1 MKKLLSLL
9 TLLVLTLTASATAYH
24 NTLYVQE
31 NGEVVSKAENAEIT
45 VVEKTDGKFDV
56 TLPAFSNADTA
67 FESFTFEA
75 TGADG
80 KLTAT
85 NVVVPGAYSGFLDAT
100 VSMDGT
106 IKDGKLTATFDVD
119 YDGICTLKLGY
130 GVSFFT
136 PVTTPY
142 IDWAN
147 VKQGDAEP
155 VNFENAKVDW
165 TEYEKGV
172 YSVTFKNL
180 TINGAEI
187 GDFEIK
193 DITAD
198 ENGALTTS
206 AFNGTWTRVVEG
218 NAVGAAVDDIVVISD
233 FQGSLANDKLVVKYT
248 MDLEGTTGNVAVVF
262 GEKYV
267 APILPVIYKNDLI
280 VVRGDA
286 SKCYENAEV
295 SVLDK
300 GEGKYEVILPEFSDM
315 DTPESDVIKQITFE
329 ANGEEVDGNLHLTA
343 KSEWGNTTGDGV
355 WGDETFNVNMDATV
369 ADGKLAGTFTVKH
382 PEYTSFDFTL
392 YYGVPATLVYKNTL
406 YVQEN
411 GEVVSKAENAEITVV
426 EKTDGKFDVTL
437 PAFSNA
443 DTAFE
448 SFTFEAT
455 GADGKLTA
463 TNVVVP
469 GAYSGF
475 LDATVSMDGTIKDGK
490 LTATFDV
497 DYDGICTLKLGYGV
511 SFFTPVTTPYIDWAN
526 VKQGDAEPVNFENA
540 KVDWTEY
547 EKGVYSVTF
556 KNLTINGAEIGDFEI
571 KDITADE
578 NGALTTSA
586 FNGTWTR
593 VVEGNAVGAA
603 VDDIVVISDFQ
614 GSLANDKLV
623 VKYTMD
629 LEGTTGNVA
638 VVFGEK
644 YVAPILPVIYKNDL
658 IVVRGDA
665 SKCYENA
672 EVSVLDKGEGKYE
685 VILPEFSDMDT
696 PESDVIKQITFEANG
711 EEVDGNLHL
720 TAKSEWGNTTGDGVW
735 GDETFNV
742 SMDATVAD
750 GKLSGT
756 FTVKHP
762 EYTSFDFTLYYGVPV
777 SSVVGVNAETANG
790 KTEIFTLDGVK
801 LNSLKKGLNIVRTTD
816 GKVKKV
822 MVK

>member
-1 MKKLLSLL
+1 M
-9 TLLVLTLTASATAYH
+9 
-24 NTLYVQE
+24 
-31 NGEVVSKAENAEIT
+31 
-45 VVEKTDGKFDV
+45 
-56 TLPAFSNADTA
+56 
-67 FESFTFEA
+67 
-75 TGADG
+75 
-80 KLTAT
+80 
-85 NVVVPGAYSGFLDAT
+85 VVPGAYSGFLDAT

-106 IKDGKLTATFDVD
+106 IKGGKLTATFDVD

-142 IDWAN
+142 TDWAN

-198 ENGALTTS
+198 EKGALTTS

-286 SKCYENAEV
+286 SKSYE
-295 SVLDK
+295 D
-300 GEGKYEVILPEFSDM
+300 
-315 DTPESDVIKQITFE
+315 
-329 ANGEEVDGNLHLTA
+329 
-343 KSEWGNTTGDGV
+343 
-355 WGDETFNVNMDATV
+355 
-369 ADGKLAGTFTVKH
+369 
-382 PEYTSFDFTL
+382 
-392 YYGVPATLVYKNTL
+392 
-406 YVQEN
+406 
-411 GEVVSKAENAEITVV
+411 
-426 EKTDGKFDVTL
+426 
-437 PAFSNA
+437 
-443 DTAFE
+443 
-448 SFTFEAT
+448 
-455 GADGKLTA
+455 
-463 TNVVVP
+463 
-469 GAYSGF
+469 
-475 LDATVSMDGTIKDGK
+475 
-490 LTATFDV
+490 
-497 DYDGICTLKLGYGV
+497 
-511 SFFTPVTTPYIDWAN
+511 
-526 VKQGDAEPVNFENA
+526 
-540 KVDWTEY
+540 
-547 EKGVYSVTF
+547 
-556 KNLTINGAEIGDFEI
+556 
-571 KDITADE
+571 
-578 NGALTTSA
+578 
-586 FNGTWTR
+586 
-593 VVEGNAVGAA
+593 
-603 VDDIVVISDFQ
+603 
-614 GSLANDKLV
+614 
-623 VKYTMD
+623 
-629 LEGTTGNVA
+629 
-638 VVFGEK
+638 
-644 YVAPILPVIYKNDL
+644 
-658 IVVRGDA
+658 
-665 SKCYENA
+665 A